1 MNSRG
6 LFAYR
11 NSNSRGRLA
20 LHKDT
25 CRRNTQHD
33 TEPAAGASEESERV
47 LHMLIGRAQESIDA
61 SRALISKIDSMLRGS
76 PKK

>member
-20 LHKDT
+20 LHRDT
-25 CRRNTQHD
+25 GRRNAQHD
-33 TEPAAGASEESERV
+33 TEPAAGASEEPERV
-47 LHMLIGRAQESIDA
+47 LQMLIGKAQESIEA
-61 SRALISKIDSMLRGS
+61 SRALISKIDAILRGS
-76 PKK
+76 PK